1 MSQDRLE
8 AVAAFSY
15 LHEAEFARTSLESEG
30 IVTVIENE
38 NLIRLDWLYMN
49 ALGGLRLLVRE
60 EDATRAR
67 EILAQP
73 EPAGESSD
81 PSDAAPPATETCPRC
96 GSPETVAV
104 ETRRRVGHLLWLFTG
119 FPFVRPGRSRRCAAC
134 GLPLTDEEHTGERAV
149 HGAEIRKGEE

>member
-1 MSQDRLE
+1 MGPDRLE

-60 EDATRAR
+60 EDAARAR

-73 EPAGESSD
+73 EPAAD
-81 PSDAAPPATETCPRC
+81 PAGPAEDPPPATESCPRC
-96 GSPETVAV
+96 GSAATEAV
-104 ETRRRVGHLLWLFTG
+104 ETRRKIGHVLWLLTG
-119 FPFVRPGRSRRCAAC
+119 FPFVRPGRSRRCGAC
-134 GLPLTDEEHTGERAV
+134 GLPLAEGE
-149 HGAEIRKGEE
+149 GSE

>member
-1 MSQDRLE
+1 VSEVRLE

-60 EDATRAR
+60 EDAGRAR
-67 EILAQP
+67 EILAH
-73 EPAGESSD
+73 PAPAAERTGPVD
-81 PSDAAPPATETCPRC
+81 PADPAEDPAPATESCPRC
-96 GSPETVAV
+96 GSLETEAV
-104 ETRRRVGHLLWLFTG
+104 ETRRKVGHVLWLLTG

-134 GLPLTDEEHTGERAV
+134 GLPLAEGESL
-149 HGAEIRKGEE
+149 E

>member
-1 MSQDRLE
+1 MSPDRLE

-15 LHEAEFARTSLESEG
+15 LHEAEFARTSLEAEG

-60 EDATRAR
+60 EDAARAR

-73 EPAGESSD
+73 EPA
-81 PSDAAPPATETCPRC
+81 AAPIDPTDPAAEGSTPPTDSCPRC
-96 GSPETVAV
+96 GSPETEAV
-104 ETRRRVGHLLWLFTG
+104 ETRRKVGHVLWLLTG
-119 FPFVRPGRSRRCAAC
+119 FPFVRPGRRRRCAVC
-134 GLPLTDEEHTGERAV
+134 GLPLSLGERSA
-149 HGAEIRKGEE
+149 

>member
-1 MSQDRLE
+1 MSPDRLE

-60 EDATRAR
+60 EDAARAR
-67 EILAQP
+67 EILAPP
-73 EPAGESSD
+73 ETESHRPTPPPPTADD
-81 PSDAAPPATETCPRC
+81 PAPPTDNCPRC
-96 GSPETVAV
+96 GSPETEAI
-104 ETRRRVGHLLWLFTG
+104 ETRRKLGHVLWLLTG

-134 GLPLTDEEHTGERAV
+134 GLSLAAG
-149 HGAEIRKGEE
+149 GASE

>member
-1 MSQDRLE
+1 MSGDRLE
-8 AVAAFSY
+8 AVAAYSY

-60 EDATRAR
+60 EDAGRAR

-73 EPAGESSD
+73 EPAAEPSAPGED
-81 PSDAAPPATETCPRC
+81 PAPATEACARC
-96 GSPETVAV
+96 GSPATEAV
-104 ETRRRVGHLLWLFTG
+104 ETRRKVGHVLWLLTG

-134 GLPLTDEEHTGERAV
+134 GLPLAQGDRNA
-149 HGAEIRKGEE
+149 

>member
-1 MSQDRLE
+1 MSPDRLE

-15 LHEAEFARTSLESEG
+15 LHEAEFASTSLESEG

-73 EPAGESSD
+73 EPAAETTD
-81 PSDAAPPATETCPRC
+81 PAGPAEGPAPATESCPRC
-96 GSPETVAV
+96 GSPETEAI
-104 ETRRRVGHLLWLFTG
+104 ETRRKIGHLLWLLTG
-119 FPFVRPGRSRRCAAC
+119 FPFVRPGRSRRCGAC
-134 GLPLTDEEHTGERAV
+134 GLELAEGES
-149 HGAEIRKGEE
+149 GD